1 MEIAVLAPADLDRFA
16 GLFPDELRAE
26 LPTDALLLGCM
37 QAEPPTAAGIL
48 MAHVAESE
56 VLIDWLYVDEPFRR
70 QGGGRAMLEALISAS
85 DESDSVD
92 GVNIAYT
99 EAHEHMSDFLRACE
113 FMVELREGAKGFTTQ
128 LGLFPKLPVVGESR
142 GTIAPLSV
150 VPEKEVARFNKM
162 LILSNHPDI
171 VLPGAL
177 VPADYRP
184 ESSVCLENGIIRA
197 FCLVKG
203 DRDGLSIESVF
214 NGTTLPATFLNV
226 VNRSVD
232 ALKAAFPKETP
243 LSFASVN
250 PSLELF
256 IENSV
261 PVKQRREC
269 LWGTYRLDI

>member
-1 MEIAVLAPADLDRFA
+1 MEIAVLTPADLDKFA

-26 LPTDALLLGCM
+26 LPADALLLGCM
-37 QAEPPTAAGIL
+37 QAEPPTAAGVL
-48 MAHVAESE
+48 MAHVEEAE
-56 VLIDWLYVDEPFRR
+56 VLVDWLYVDEEFRR
-70 QGGGRAMLEALISAS
+70 QGGGRAMLEALLSAAE
-85 DESDSVD
+85 ESECVD
-92 GVNIAYT
+92 GVSIVFT
-99 EAHEHMSDFLRACE
+99 EEHENMAAFLRACE
-113 FMVELREGAKGFTTQ
+113 FMVELREGAKGYTTE
-128 LGLFPKLPVVGESR
+128 LGAFPKLPAVGESL
-142 GTIAPLSV
+142 GTVAPLSD
-150 VPEKEVARFNKM
+150 VPENEIARFNKM
-162 LILSNHPDI
+162 LQLSNHPDI

-203 DRDGLSIESVF
+203 DRNGLSIESVF

-226 VNRSVD
+226 VNKSVD
-232 ALKAAFPKETP
+232 ALKAAFPADTP

-256 IENSV
+256 IEYSV

-269 LWGTYRLDI
+269 FWGTYRFDI